1 MIESSM
7 GQVLTELSHY
17 EVGFLLGKRYS
28 EERKMRLASG
38 EETNPDPRISDL
50 NTKRAI
56 ELQLQGLP
64 GRLPER

>member
-1 MIESSM
+1 MQQPNIP
-7 GQVLTELSHY
+7 LSHY

-38 EETNPDPRISDL
+38 EEIGPDSLTSDLTSEL

-56 ELQLQGLP
+56 ELRMRELS
-64 GRLPER
+64 GRRPDR